1 VNFSYAAVLMVT
13 FVLGAWLGG
22 KTAVKLNATA
32 VRLVFSAFLFYV
44 ACSLAWKSIA
54 ELMGTKGS

>member
-1 VNFSYAAVLMVT
+1 MVT

-22 KTAVKLNATA
+22 KTAVKLNAAT